1 MFIILFFFMIAC
13 LVLIVGGLVL
23 LVYQPDP
30 DGWWLEPIWHGLG
43 FLHICA
49 IPVVAL
55 ILVGFPLLFFAD
67 GIKGEGVGRFVP
79 PAILIMLI
87 DVPIGS
93 YAAFHFTGRRYRWLR
108 SLAAYAL
115 AALFGLGMIFGNH
128 RGGKCPRGAA
138 EQGVAPDGRP
148 QTAAHRLTARRS
160 ANW

>member
-1 MFIILFFFMIAC
+1 MFIILFFFMLAC

-23 LVYQPDP
+23 LFYQPDP

-67 GIKGEGVGRFVP
+67 GIKGEGAGRFVL
-79 PAILIMLI
+79 PAVSIMLI
-87 DVPIGS
+87 DVGIGS

-115 AALFGLGMIFGNH
+115 AAMFGLAVIFGNH
-128 RGGKCPRGAA
+128 RGGRCPQGAA
-138 EQGVAPDGRP
+138 EPGVAPVGRSLSAP
-148 QTAAHRLTARRS
+148 ARR
-160 ANW
+160 

>member
-23 LVYQPDP
+23 LFYQPDP

-55 ILVGFPLLFFAD
+55 ILVGFPLLFF
-67 GIKGEGVGRFVP
+67 GFEGEGAGRF
-79 PAILIMLI
+79 ILPVII
-87 DVPIGS
+87 DVVIGS

-115 AALFGLGMIFGNH
+115 AAMFGLAVIFGNH
-128 RGGKCPRGAA
+128 RSGRCPQGAA
-138 EQGVAPDGRP
+138 EPGVAPVGRSP
-148 QTAAHRLTARRS
+148 SAPARR
-160 ANW
+160 

>member
-23 LVYQPDP
+23 LFYQPDP

-67 GIKGEGVGRFVP
+67 GIKGEGAGPLAVV
-79 PAILIMLI
+79 IMLI
-87 DVPIGS
+87 EVVIGS
-93 YAAFHFTGRRYRWLR
+93 YAAFHFTGRRYQWLR

-115 AALFGLGMIFGNH
+115 AALVGLGAFARVAAHGD
-128 RGGKCPRGAA
+128 RGRRCPQGAA
-138 EQGVAPDGRP
+138 EPGVAPVGRSP
-148 QTAAHRLTARRS
+148 SAPARR
-160 ANW
+160 